1 MEPWPLSYGWQK
13 KPLRRSQYAPLRAT
27 IITASPLKIVEAIK
41 ESLQEA
47 DIFPFSINGDQQD
60 SYFYGGVVILPPK
73 RVEMVVN
80 LTFMSSGEDAFDS
93 LHHYSTTIRDVV
105 KATDT
110 NGRIQWTELPYMTS
124 DNWSIGGLWNRVW
137 KLF

>member
-27 IITASPLKIVEAIK
+27 IITASPLKIIEAIK

-60 SYFYGGVVILPPK
+60 CYFYGGVVILPPK

-93 LHHYSTTIRDVV
+93 LHHYSTTIRDVI

-124 DNWSIGGLWNRVW
+124 DD
-137 KLF
+137 